1 MEDKDKEIVM
11 SPLADPVV
19 GAIFDSVE
27 NAGLAAQSLVE
38 SILKSEGVKVGNI
51 ISITPQKVLMPNV
64 NVRSTRVDIL
74 LETDKKERIL
84 VEVQMC
90 KEPLLERNMLA
101 VSQDISTAFPK
112 NANVWRIKSQFPR
125 IYVINIM
132 NYSPRTDNDDFIQP
146 IKMMY
151 TKPPA
156 RAAFENLQIFNVQLP
171 EFRKKKHDLTDKLD
185 AWLYILDTAEQEKK
199 TVEEVIS
206 MDETLRTTVKEDPGL
221 QQFIENYDRI
231 SASGEMR
238 KEYFGYIQGIYY
250 LNGIQRSAF
259 LDGKIE
265 TAKNM
270 LLDGIKPEKISLYT
284 ELPLETIQEIQLNP

>member
-1 MEDKDKEIVM
+1 
-11 SPLADPVV
+11 
-19 GAIFDSVE
+19 
-27 NAGLAAQSLVE
+27 
-38 SILKSEGVKVGNI
+38 
-51 ISITPQKVLMPNV
+51 
-64 NVRSTRVDIL
+64 
-74 LETDKKERIL
+74 
-84 VEVQMC
+84 
-90 KEPLLERNMLA
+90 
-101 VSQDISTAFPK
+101 
-112 NANVWRIKSQFPR
+112 
-125 IYVINIM
+125 M

-151 TKPPA
+151 TKTPQ

-199 TVEEVIS
+199 TVVEVIS

-250 LNGIQRSAF
+250 LNGIQRSAY
-259 LDGKIE
+259 LDGKTD
-265 TAKNM
+265 TAREM
-270 LLDGIKPEKISLYT
+270 LLEGFEPEKIAKIT
-284 ELPLETIQEIQLNP
+284 HLPIETIQEIQLNP